1 MDVVV
6 LNNMRYI
13 KNEEEEQSVNSE
25 QNCLDSGSIISGQR
39 ITLRMI
45 DHRELTEFNTLILNS
60 YLFATVQLNLWESLF
75 NLLTRKYSNLLKVDR
90 QFMEQILKWVMK
102 AQNYGVVLTSGNYFV
117 YTLQEIA
124 IPKPSMLNYYLLH
137 S

>member
-1 MDVVV
+1 MKNFKVPMD
-6 LNNMRYI
+6 
-13 KNEEEEQSVNSE
+13 
-25 QNCLDSGSIISGQR
+25 G
-39 ITLRMI
+39 